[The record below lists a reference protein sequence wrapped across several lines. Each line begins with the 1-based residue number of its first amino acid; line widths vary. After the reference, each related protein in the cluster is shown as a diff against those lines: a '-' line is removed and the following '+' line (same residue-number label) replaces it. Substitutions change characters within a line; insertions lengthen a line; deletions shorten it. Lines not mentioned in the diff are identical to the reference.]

1 MDSREESKVSQK
13 SPYLIQLTQSETREL
28 HRRANKYTLPYFQ
41 VRRAQ
46 MILLAAQGL
55 SNDQIAQYLHVG
67 RDIVSKWRKRFFQQR
82 LAALEDRNRSGRP
95 RAFPP
100 QRSSFRLR
108 P

>member
-1 MDSREESKVSQK
+1 MDTREESKVPQQ
-13 SPYLIQLTQSETREL
+13 SPYQIRLTRSEAKEL
-28 HRRANKYTLPYFQ
+28 RRRANKYTLPYFQ

-46 MILLAAQGL
+46 IILLAAQGL
-55 SNDQIAQYLHVG
+55 SNHQIAQYLHVG

-100 QRSSFRLR
+100 RDRRSG
-108 P
+108 

>member
-1 MDSREESKVSQK
+1 MDTREESKVPQQ
-13 SPYLIQLTQSETREL
+13 SPYQIRLTRSEAKEL
-28 HRRANKYTLPYFQ
+28 RRRANKYTLPYFQ

-55 SNDQIAQYLHVG
+55 SNHQIAQYLHVG

-100 QRSSFRLR
+100 RDRRSG
-108 P
+108 